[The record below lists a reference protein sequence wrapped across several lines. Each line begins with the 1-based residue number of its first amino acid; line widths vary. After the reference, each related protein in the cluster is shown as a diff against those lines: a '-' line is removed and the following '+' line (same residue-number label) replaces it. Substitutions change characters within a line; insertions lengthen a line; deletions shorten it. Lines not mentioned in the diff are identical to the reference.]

1 VKYFFGIDKTL
12 KFKRRTNM
20 RKKMMLAVVLV
31 TFLSSGI
38 FSGFAMADTLEFTS
52 PIYGTE
58 WNAGRMN
65 FVTTHNEFQ
74 WGYCIENGI
83 WSNWSPV
90 KYEYVLR
97 PVTDYFSPNDRP
109 LLGLIAADLILR
121 AGLAVTDA
129 EATALQHAIW
139 DVQGNI
145 NGSYAN
151 YTFKYEASLLESY
164 FDIAFVK
171 NTDDGYGQ
179 DFIVWHPVP
188 EPATIRTGVD
198 KVPQN
203 KPV

>member
-1 VKYFFGIDKTL
+1 
-12 KFKRRTNM
+12 M
-20 RKKMMLAVVLV
+20 RKRVILAVVLV

-38 FSGFAMADTLEFTS
+38 FSGFAMADTLEFTY

-65 FVTTHNEFQ
+65 FVTTHDEFQ

-121 AGLAVTDA
+121 AGLAVTEA

-139 DVQGNI
+139 DVQENK
-145 NGSYAN
+145 GSYAN
-151 YTFKYEASLLESY
+151 YMFTFEYSLLESY
-164 FDIAFVK
+164 FDIAYVA
-171 NTDDGYGQ
+171 NVDGYGQ

-188 EPATIRTGVD
+188 EPATLLLLGLGLVGMGVAARR
-198 KVPQN
+198 KFM
-203 KPV
+203 K